1 MTLRLE
7 PYTAGHI
14 RQVRDFNERL
24 RQGGVDAGFLLPEST
39 SAQEPA
45 DLLEKRPGAPF
56 VKRQF
61 LALEDDH
68 VRGGFL
74 LQEQPCVI
82 AGEARW
88 CANIQM
94 PISEGLIDRKFSYVA
109 TRMLQILLRAHPF
122 VFAVGMGHLEA
133 PFARF
138 LSAMKWRVALVPFR
152 FFVFRPAR
160 FLLEIQR
167 LHTSTVRSIAANVGA
182 WSGLG
187 ASVILAAQR
196 LRRRHAADLIP
207 DRIYRWEDQTS
218 SLWSQYRAGCSFA
231 AARDGETLPFF
242 LDLTD
247 RRLSAYR
254 LTDRGGTLRGWIVLQ
269 VTAMDENQHFG
280 SLRVAT
286 LLDGV
291 CAPMFE
297 RAAVGAATACA
308 RDQGADVILLNQ
320 QHRHWI
326 MASDENGF
334 WKGPSNYVLATSP
347 RLTEQIGAVDP
358 EFTKVHISRSDGDG
372 RLNL

>member
-1 MTLRLE
+1 ML
-7 PYTAGHI
+7 
-14 RQVRDFNERL
+14 
-24 RQGGVDAGFLLPEST
+24 GFCFPR
-39 SAQEPA
+39 A
-45 DLLEKRPGAPF
+45 RPPKSPRIPLKKDRRAPF

-61 LALEDDH
+61 LALENDH

-74 LQEQPCVI
+74 LQEQPCDI
-82 AGEARW
+82 AGETRW

-94 PISEGLIDRKFSYVA
+94 PISEGLVDRKFSFVA
-109 TRMLQILLRAHPF
+109 TRMLQILLRARPF

-167 LHTSTVRSIAANVGA
+167 LHSSTARSIAANFGA

-187 ASVILAAQR
+187 APAILAAQR
-196 LRRRHAADLIP
+196 LRRRHAADLIA
-207 DRIYRWEDQTS
+207 DRIYQWEDQTS
-218 SLWSQYRAGCSFA
+218 SLWSQYRAGLSFA
-231 AARDGETLPFF
+231 AVRDGETLPLF
-242 LDLTD
+242 LDLKD

-254 LTDRGGTLRGWIVLQ
+254 LTDQGGTLRGWIVLQ
-269 VTAMDENQHFG
+269 VTAMDKNQHFG

-297 RAAVGAATACA
+297 RAAVGAAVACA
-308 RDQGADVILLNQ
+308 RDQGADLILLNQ
-320 QHRHWI
+320 QHRRWI

-334 WKGPSNYVLATSP
+334 WEGPSNYVLATSP

-358 EFTKVHISRSDGDG
+358 EFTKVYISRSDGDG
-372 RLNL
+372 RVNL